1 MGGQSPLICVIL
13 FMGIG
18 TTNQIGNITD
28 IFGKIILE
36 SSTMDSLSRSPGHNF
51 HTWPSRNRRVFLL
64 RQVEFLHQFATPT
77 WGRFGP
83 VLQRPSGRCRLL
95 RNLQSRVST
104 LWLGIPEAPFF
115 GCLGGTWLLHST
127 NCK

>member
-1 MGGQSPLICVIL
+1 
-13 FMGIG
+13 MGIG

-36 SSTMDSLSRSPGHNF
+36 SSTLDSLSRSPGYNF
-51 HTWPSRNRRVFLL
+51 HTWPSRNRRFFLL
-64 RQVEFLHQFATPT
+64 RQVEFLHEFATPT
-77 WGRFGP
+77 WDDPDTSAATVRKMQIIEEPAEQGQHFMVGHPRGP
-83 VLQRPSGRCRLL
+83 LFL
-95 RNLQSRVST
+95 
-104 LWLGIPEAPFF
+104 